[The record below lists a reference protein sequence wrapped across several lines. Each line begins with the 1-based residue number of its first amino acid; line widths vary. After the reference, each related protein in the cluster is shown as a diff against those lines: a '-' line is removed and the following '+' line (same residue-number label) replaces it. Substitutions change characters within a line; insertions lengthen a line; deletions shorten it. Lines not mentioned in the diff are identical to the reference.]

1 MSNADDNLT
10 KHFQPETPGSTAGPL
25 GTQHTPSSG
34 KTRHAVLRDTCTLAR
49 CAQAECHMALRSR
62 QTERNAGKWLLEC
75 ESEHVRA
82 NVLQGRK
89 LSRKPQ
95 TPCFNGC
102 LPVLTSSSG
111 QSLSSFSCTH
121 AAAQSCSCW
130 PPPCLNSRKCPS
142 VLCSYMLPPCKHV
155 ARKPAAR
162 AKHVERYGVCT
173 RWGAEK
179 TQHVSEQV
187 FPNRKYV
194 QAR

>member
-1 MSNADDNLT
+1 
-10 KHFQPETPGSTAGPL
+10 
-25 GTQHTPSSG
+25 
-34 KTRHAVLRDTCTLAR
+34 
-49 CAQAECHMALRSR
+49 MALRSR

-82 NVLQGRK
+82 NVLQGSK
-89 LSRKPQ
+89 LRRKPQ
-95 TPCFNGC
+95 TTCCHDC
-102 LPVLTSSSG
+102 LPVMTSSPG

-179 TQHVSEQV
+179 TQYVSEQE
-187 FPNRKYV
+187 FPRRKYF
-194 QAR
+194 QARKRCSNPTQLCQVSSAPRLRYSAHGMVLFEFMPASLSE